1 MAWIV
6 GAAPADGLIFINRRS
21 NRAAMLARMIALDL
35 DGALAV
41 ATLSRAPVNAIDE
54 QWLARLDAVL
64 HQVEEKRD
72 VGVLLLRSSERAFSA
87 GADLA
92 LMKSRFD
99 SAEGRSR
106 MVSFVREIQRVYA
119 RLEGMS
125 QVTIA
130 EIGAPALGGGLELAL
145 SCDLRIASDDAR
157 LGLPETRLGLLP
169 GAGGT
174 QRLTRIAGEAA
185 AKRIILGAEVV
196 SGHQAA
202 ALGIVQWSTPA
213 DSLATRARAL
223 SGEIAALPAAAL
235 AEAKRC
241 IAAAIARDPGGY
253 EMELDA
259 TGTLLARTDTQER
272 VRSFLEKRR

>member
-54 QWLARLDAVL
+54 QWLARLDDVLSTVQAVPGVAVL
-64 HQVEEKRD
+64 LV
-72 VGVLLLRSSERAFSA
+72 RSTERAFSA

-99 SAEGRSR
+99 SAEGRTR

-196 SGHQAA
+196 SGTQAA
-202 ALGIVQWSTPA
+202 ALGIVQWSAPA
-213 DSLATRARAL
+213 AYLATRARTLAA
-223 SGEIAALPAAAL
+223 EIASLPAAAL
-235 AEAKRC
+235 AEAKHC